1 MKICRNASIECVVIY
16 SLFRQD
22 CDMIIFISFCMYSW
36 YKWIY
41 DLLHWHI
48 HTYWAAVSF
57 LQPFQ
62 VWAFS
67 EWHFRI
73 RVASPRLLWN
83 ITPPPQYCSLFD
95 DSSRPLCDHDAMTI
109 CFLLGEQSDCVMHV
123 MYRVRGSALSP
134 IVHSLPLRVTRFA
147 SYVFFIII
155 QQDLIRSP
163 QSLTFAFFKYSTFD

>member
-83 ITPPPQYCSLFD
+83 ITPPIL
-95 DSSRPLCDHDAMTI
+95 
-109 CFLLGEQSDCVMHV
+109 
-123 MYRVRGSALSP
+123 
-134 IVHSLPLRVTRFA
+134 
-147 SYVFFIII
+147 
-155 QQDLIRSP
+155 
-163 QSLTFAFFKYSTFD
+163 FAFWWFITPALWSWCHDYLLFIGWSERLRHACHVSRTW